1 MVRLLITLQRSVHK
15 VTRALPGSYICDKP
29 ARWRNLRIG
38 GGPLNF
44 RFFLFL
50 TNILCRSKAHT
61 IPHTHFCYGR
71 ADFRSERQK
80 IRSPYTRFPLPLYRK
95 MAVAM
100 PLNATATRSTSIKRF
115 MPPKLRRTALGG
127 MIIRV
132 SYSLKQ
138 ASELVCDIQ
147 TEIAARAV
155 TACHLLHLTLT
166 AVGKGYV
173 AELLE
178 HHLLTYDVLQTKF
191 ELEMAQGARE

>member
-1 MVRLLITLQRSVHK
+1 MI
-15 VTRALPGSYICDKP
+15 
-29 ARWRNLRIG
+29 NLRAAEFTNWGRSSEFQIF
-38 GGPLNF
+38 PLSDKHSLPEQGAHGAT
-44 RFFLFL
+44 RF
-50 TNILCRSKAHT
+50 
-61 IPHTHFCYGR
+61 FCYGR
-71 ADFRSERQK
+71 AYFRSERQE
-80 IRSPYTRFPLPLYRK
+80 IRFPYTRFPLPLYRK

-100 PLNATATRSTSIKRF
+100 PLNASATCSTSIKRF
-115 MPPKLRRTALGG
+115 MPPKLWRTALGG
-127 MIIRV
+127 MTICV
-132 SYSLKQ
+132 SYSLKL

-155 TACHLLHLTLT
+155 AACYLLHMTLT